1 VKPMSA
7 PRDIDLGG
15 ILLAPFVRYLFLS
28 LVILIAVRFVVGRLG
43 LRSMFANPPLAEA
56 ALYVCILASLIAFWI

>member
-1 VKPMSA
+1 MRA

-15 ILLAPFVRYLFLS
+15 VLVDPFVRYLFLA
-28 LVILIAVRFVVGRLG
+28 LVILIAVRFVVGRFG
-43 LRSMFANPPLAEA
+43 LISMFANPPLAEA